1 MGSTFACIVGRF
13 DGWNAIAARKLDRGQ
28 MRMPSLQPLLHSN
41 QRKKTQQ
48 NKQKK
53 KTQKRK
59 KTTRLLHRLL
69 ALEVIVFIN

>member
-41 QRKKTQQ
+41 QKKTQQ
-48 NKQKK
+48 NKQTEK
-53 KTQKRK
+53 KTKRK

-69 ALEVIVFIN
+69 ALEVIAFIN